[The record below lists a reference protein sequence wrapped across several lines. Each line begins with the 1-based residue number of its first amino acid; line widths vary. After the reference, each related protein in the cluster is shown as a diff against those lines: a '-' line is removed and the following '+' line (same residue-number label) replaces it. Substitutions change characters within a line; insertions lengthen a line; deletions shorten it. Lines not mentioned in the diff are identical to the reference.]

1 MIFLYRV
8 LYTEAQIVRITGDDD
23 QKRKVMIYN
32 GEEGDPRQQ
41 EGFEP
46 DKELKDNDFFD
57 IGTGQYDVEVK
68 PGPQAGSRREEDLRI
83 VGEFITKLP
92 PEYMMN
98 FMDLLFEL
106 VDAPSGRK
114 LSERANKLL
123 PENLRDEGEQGKQDP
138 AQLQAKLQQAAE
150 QHQQLM
156 QAFEEAKRQIE
167 TKQVEADNKMQLQ
180 EAALASKEGIEEAKL
195 VVEWTKVMAQSDNE
209 EAKNKAKA
217 EVDRIFAEID
227 AKRLRLDSKKA
238 DDSCVLGEHKIQSS
252 SAASKPGASQVE
264 GNQGGR

>member
-1 MIFLYRV
+1 MSECV
-8 LYTEAQIVRITGDDD
+8 
-23 QKRKVMIYN
+23 
-32 GEEGDPRQQ
+32 
-41 EGFEP
+41 
-46 DKELKDNDFFD
+46 
-57 IGTGQYDVEVK
+57 
-68 PGPQAGSRREEDLRI
+68 
-83 VGEFITKLP
+83 TKLP
-92 PEYMMN
+92 PQYMMN

-106 VDAPSGRK
+106 VDAPAGRK

-123 PENLRDEGEQGKQDP
+123 PENLRDEGEQGQQDP

-167 TKQVEADNKMQLQ
+167 TKQVEADNKARLQ
-180 EAALASKEGIEEAKL
+180 EAALASKEGIEQAKL

-209 EAKNKAKA
+209 EAKNTAKA

-238 DDSCVLGEHKIQSS
+238 NDSFVLGEHKIQSS
-252 SAASKPGASQVE
+252 SAASKPGAAQVE